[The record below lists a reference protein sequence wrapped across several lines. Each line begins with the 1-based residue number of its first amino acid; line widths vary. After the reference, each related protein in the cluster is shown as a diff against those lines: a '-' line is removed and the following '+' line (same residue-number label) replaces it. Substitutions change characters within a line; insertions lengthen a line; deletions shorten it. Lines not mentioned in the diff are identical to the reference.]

1 MLRSHVR
8 ANHRCTEVFKCG
20 SEGCAFLTTSR
31 SGLRDH
37 HRTHHG
43 GTTDAPLKCPLCP
56 FTTPSQEALAQV
68 LAGYYFFGSPVF
80 LFVYYSRDHNG
91 IRLTAVLPRVSLSR
105 SIFRRLCIIA
115 DPTCL
120 SPIRIFP
127 SRIPDSGF
135 RVKKIPNPDPHK
147 NFCVPSYFS

>member
-1 MLRSHVR
+1 VR

-43 GTTDAPLKCPLCP
+43 GAADAPLKCALCP

-68 LAGYYFFGSPVF
+68 GRAVIFLVSRF
-80 LFVYYSRDHNG
+80 LFCSQF
-91 IRLTAVLPRVSLSR
+91 TR
-105 SIFRRLCIIA
+105 SQWNPVDGFFTSSFL
-115 DPTCL
+115 
-120 SPIRIFP
+120 IRIHFQMFMQCCG
-127 SRIPDSGF
+127 SEM
-135 RVKKIPNPDPHK
+135 KTPNPKCRLYWCLIEFIDWR
-147 NFCVPSYFS
+147 FSQSCWYFRPL

>member
-1 MLRSHVR
+1 VLRSHVR

-43 GTTDAPLKCPLCP
+43 GAADAPLKCALCP

-68 LAGYYFFGSPVF
+68 LASYYCFWSPVF
-80 LFVYYSRDHNG
+80 YFVHNSRNHNG
-91 IRLTAVLPRVSLSR
+91 IWLTT
-105 SIFRRLCIIA
+105 IFCLKFPYL
-115 DPTCL
+115 DPFL
-120 SPIRIFP
+120 VVYVMK
-127 SRIPDSGF
+127 D
-135 RVKKIPNPDPHK
+135 
-147 NFCVPSYFS
+147 YL

>member
-1 MLRSHVR
+1 MVRKKKNGPSVLRSHVR

-43 GTTDAPLKCPLCP
+43 GAADAPLKCALCP

-68 LAGYYFFGSPVF
+68 GRLLLFLVSRFFYFVHNSQ
-80 LFVYYSRDHNG
+80 DHNG
-91 IRLTAVLPRVSLSR
+91 NQMTTVLPQVSLSGC
-105 SIFRRLCIIA
+105 IFRRLCSVA
-115 DPTCL
+115 DPRCL
-120 SPIRIFP
+120 SRIRIFP
-127 SRIPDSGF
+127 SRIQDQKDSGS
-135 RVKKIPNPDPHK
+135 RIRIN
-147 NFCVPSYFS
+147 